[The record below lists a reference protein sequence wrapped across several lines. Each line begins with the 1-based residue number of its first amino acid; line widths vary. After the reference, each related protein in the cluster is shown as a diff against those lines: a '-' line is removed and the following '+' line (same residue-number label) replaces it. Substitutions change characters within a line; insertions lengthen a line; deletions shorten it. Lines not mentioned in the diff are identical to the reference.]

1 MKKRILTGI
10 CILISTILL
19 VVFSNYPV
27 YPVVLS
33 LLALR
38 GAFELLRVVGTDK
51 NLIIALPAYLITTVF
66 PTAAYFVSGDT
77 AVTYAL
83 ALASLLFVY
92 MLLLMF
98 VSVFSKGK
106 ISFAKTAE
114 IFMSITYISVAFS
127 SLSLM
132 RYLNRETGAFVI
144 ALVFIVSWVCDAGA
158 YFAGSLFGKHK
169 LIPEISPKKTVEGAI
184 GGIIIATA
192 AFLAYGLILDYFV
205 ESMTVNYW
213 ILSALGILLSIIS
226 QLGDL
231 IASLI
236 KREYGVKDYGRLFPG
251 HGGVMDR
258 FDSTI
263 SVSTVLMILCAV
275 FPPFTF

>member
-1 MKKRILTGI
+1 MKKRISTGI
-10 CILISTILL
+10 CILISTVLL
-19 VVFSNYPV
+19 VIFSNYPV
-27 YPVVLS
+27 YPIVLS

-38 GAFELLRVVGTDK
+38 GAFELLRAVGTDK
-51 NLIIALPAYLITTVF
+51 NLIIALPAYVFTTVF
-66 PTAAYFVSGDT
+66 PTAAYFVSDNT

-92 MLLLMF
+92 MLMLMF

-106 ISFAKTAE
+106 VSFAKTAE

-127 SLSLM
+127 TLSLL
-132 RYLNRETGAFVI
+132 RYLNRETGAFLI

-158 YFAGSLFGKHK
+158 YFIGSLCGKHK

-184 GGIIIATA
+184 GGIVIATA
-192 AFLAYGLILDYFV
+192 AFLVYGMILDYFV
-205 ESMTVNYW
+205 EAMTVNYW
-213 ILSALGILLSIIS
+213 ILFVLGVLLSIVS

-231 IASLI
+231 VASLI

-263 SVSTVLMILCAV
+263 SVSTLLMILCAV

>member
-1 MKKRILTGI
+1 MKKRILTGA
-10 CILISTILL
+10 CILISTVLL
-19 VVFSNYPV
+19 VVFSSYPV
-27 YPVVLS
+27 YPIVLS

-38 GAFELLRVVGTDK
+38 GAYELLRVVGTDK
-51 NLIIALPAYLITTVF
+51 NLIVALPAYVITAVF
-66 PTAAYFVSGDT
+66 PTVAYFVSSDT
-77 AVTYAL
+77 TVVYAL
-83 ALASLLFVY
+83 ALAAVLFVY
-92 MLLLMF
+92 MLDLMF
-98 VSVFSKGK
+98 VSVFSKGS
-106 ISFAKTAE
+106 ISFAKISE
-114 IFMSITYISVAFS
+114 IFTSITYISVAFS
-127 SLSLM
+127 SLSLL
-132 RYLNRETGAFVI
+132 RYLNRETGAFMI
-144 ALVFIVSWVCDAGA
+144 ALAFIVSWVCDAGA

-184 GGIIIATA
+184 GGIVIATA
-192 AFLAYGLILDYFV
+192 AFLVYGLVLDCFV
-205 ESMTVNYW
+205 ESMTVNYL
-213 ILSALGILLSIIS
+213 ILIVLGVLLSVVS